1 MVVSK
6 STWQGVRL
14 AVWGGLVVLCMHG
27 RESHSSPTQFDFQVF
42 AIVWRHAAGNLGC
55 LTMNHLAHKSRDSE
69 QTRIVTS
76 EDILEPRH
84 LPTCEIPTLY
94 YRVLE
99 PVPHE

>member
-1 MVVSK
+1 MVASK
-6 STWQGVRL
+6 STRQGVRL

-76 EDILEPRH
+76 EDIFGTPASTYL
-84 LPTCEIPTLY
+84 
-94 YRVLE
+94 
-99 PVPHE
+99 